1 MKRKMTRIKLMEIIL
16 ALEVRIMVGI
26 TDAGGGFHSNNG
38 GLSGMTSWRF
48 CFWVG
53 ECRYVAM

>member
-26 TDAGGGFHSNNG
+26 TDAGGGFIPIMEVC
-38 GLSGMTSWRF
+38 L
-48 CFWVG
+48 
-53 ECRYVAM
+53 E